1 VEAFRLYSSWAAS
14 RDDAVAV
21 IKDEM
26 NIKEQ
31 SNLVDARIAAWM
43 ARYGILL
50 TRIALGIV
58 FFWFGVLKFFP
69 DLSVSEELASRTVST
84 LTFGYV
90 PPSVSVPVL
99 AAWECLIGLGLIS
112 AKFLRLTLLLLFLQ
126 MMGTFLPLV
135 FFPSE
140 TWVRFPYAPSLE
152 GQYIIK
158 NLVLL
163 GAAIMVGATV
173 RGGSTIADPKAAH
186 EAEKKQDV

>member
-1 VEAFRLYSSWAAS
+1 M
-14 RDDAVAV
+14 AV

>member
-1 VEAFRLYSSWAAS
+1 MEAFRLYSSWAAS

>member
-1 VEAFRLYSSWAAS
+1 M
-14 RDDAVAV
+14 AV
-21 IKDEM
+21 ITDQM
-26 NIKEQ
+26 NIKKQ

-69 DLSVSEELASRTVST
+69 GLSVAEDLASRTIST
-84 LTFGYV
+84 LTLGYV
-90 PPSVSVPVL
+90 RPSVSVPVL

-140 TWVRFPYAPSLE
+140 TWTRFPYAPSLE

-163 GAAIMVGATV
+163 GAAILVGATV
-173 RGGSTIADPKAAH
+173 RGGSVIADPKAAH
-186 EAEKKQDV
+186 EAEKKQDVYGRFRKEL